1 MNYNSTCQIA
11 QNLATS
17 LGYTIT
23 SKKVQQVLRQLDCID
38 EYNEPTVRAIANN
51 LYKIGYFK
59 GREYLKWNEEVERE
73 IYEILLDRSNKK

>member
-1 MNYNSTCQIA
+1 MNYNSTFQIA
-11 QNLATS
+11 QNLSTS

-38 EYNEPTVRAIANN
+38 EYNEPTVKAIANN
-51 LYKIGYFK
+51 SYKTGYYR
-59 GREYLKWNEEVERE
+59 GREYIKWCEDVERE